1 MSLSK
6 NLTEERSKEIL
17 GHCSEKLRGQ
27 GVNLKVFFVVCGS
40 RDDEEKVLMVKEEE
54 KETVVN
60 KLDKV
65 FYSRIYSVQSSDLK
79 LEEFSPEKI
88 ELPRTT
94 RVNKQRLMSEFV
106 STSNLSIFDNS
117 MAASTSSR
125 ASNSKSKPAKQSSM
139 NKFVYKKQTPPAKP
153 QWMHR
158 LKLEFEN
165 LESKQPSEDMS
176 EGLEDIVCNWTISD
190 FENFD
195 NGDFFEDNKSEPDG
209 TVFNMIADIIDEV
222 LDIVSKGWD
231 VDNEKLESKQP
242 SEDMSEGLEDIV
254 CNWTNHDFE
263 NLDNGY
269 FFEDNIEVKIDLSR
283 VVNSEP
289 GFPSENDTFD
299 GELLEDIVSDWDVD
313 DFTEK
318 ESDYFELKSRKRK
331 VCEGKFFEEDMELE
345 RKKCREVKEG
355 MDCEDE
361 KTLEET
367 VKRLLDDVL
376 DHIDYGE
383 TGKAN
388 ADSSSSDEQMV

>member
-40 RDDEEKVLMVKEEE
+40 RGDEEKVLMVKEEE

-79 LEEFSPEKI
+79 LEEFTPEKI
-88 ELPRTT
+88 ELPRTM
-94 RVNKQRLMSEFV
+94 RGNKQRLMSEFV

-222 LDIVSKGWD
+222 LDIVSEGWD

>member
-60 KLDKV
+60 KLDTV
-65 FYSRIYSVQSSDLK
+65 FYSSIYSVQSSDLK

-165 LESKQPSEDMS
+165 LESKQPS
-176 EGLEDIVCNWTISD
+176 
-190 FENFD
+190 
-195 NGDFFEDNKSEPDG
+195 
-209 TVFNMIADIIDEV
+209 
-222 LDIVSKGWD
+222 
-231 VDNEKLESKQP
+231 
-242 SEDMSEGLEDIV
+242 
-254 CNWTNHDFE
+254 
-263 NLDNGY
+263 
-269 FFEDNIEVKIDLSR
+269 
-283 VVNSEP
+283 
-289 GFPSENDTFD
+289 
-299 GELLEDIVSDWDVD
+299 
-313 DFTEK
+313 
-318 ESDYFELKSRKRK
+318 
-331 VCEGKFFEEDMELE
+331 
-345 RKKCREVKEG
+345 
-355 MDCEDE
+355 
-361 KTLEET
+361 
-367 VKRLLDDVL
+367 
-376 DHIDYGE
+376 
-383 TGKAN
+383 
-388 ADSSSSDEQMV
+388 

>member
-40 RDDEEKVLMVKEEE
+40 RGDEEKVLMVKEEE

>member
-40 RDDEEKVLMVKEEE
+40 RGDEEKVLMVKEEE

-254 CNWTNHDFE
+254 CNWTNSDFE